1 MDVIRTVNDDQEQ
14 IILDILKLH
23 VPSGKIDVDPTYSK
37 GVFYKGLVAAPEF
50 KFDLYPQ
57 TEDTIQ
63 ASADMLPLADNFVD
77 CIMFDPPFVISSG
90 PSLKEN
96 KIGQN
101 LTHTRFGSF
110 PTVQSLWKFY
120 HESLEEFYR
129 ISKPGGI
136 VIFKCQDTVS
146 SGKNYMSHC
155 EVYRMAGEL
164 GFYAKDLFILTA
176 KSRINSFGG
185 KWHTQR
191 HARKY
196 HSYFWVLE
204 KR

>member
-1 MDVIRTVNDDQEQ
+1 MEVIRTVNDDQEQ

-23 VPSGKIDVDPTYSK
+23 VPSGRIDVDPTYSK
-37 GVFYKGLVAAPEF
+37 GVFYKGLVPAPQH

-63 ASADMLPLADNFVD
+63 ASADKLPLADKFVD

-90 PSLKEN
+90 PSLLEDKV
-96 KIGQN
+96 GQN
-101 LTHTRFGSF
+101 MTHTRFGSF
-110 PTVQSLWKFY
+110 PTVQALWAFY
-120 HESLEEFYR
+120 DEALAEFHR
-129 ISKPGGI
+129 VLKDKGI

-146 SGKNYMSHC
+146 SGRNYMSHC
-155 EVYRMAGEL
+155 EIYNMASEQ
-164 GFYAKDLFILTA
+164 GFYCKDLFILTA

-204 KR
+204 KK

>member
-1 MDVIRTVNDDQEQ
+1 MNVIRTVNDDQEQ

-23 VPSGKIDVDPTYSK
+23 VPSSKIDLDPTYSK
-37 GVFYKGLVAAPEF
+37 GVFYKGLVAAPQH

-63 ASADMLPLADNFVD
+63 ASADKLPLDNGSVK
-77 CIMFDPPFVISSG
+77 CVMFDPPFVISSG
-90 PSLKEN
+90 PSLKEI
-96 KIGQN
+96 KDGQN
-101 LTHTRFGSF
+101 MTHTRFGSF
-110 PTVQSLWKFY
+110 PTIIDLWKFY
-120 HESLEEFYR
+120 QESLEEFYR
-129 ISKPGGI
+129 VLDDKGI

-155 EVYRMAGEL
+155 EVYRMAGEI
-164 GFYAKDLFILTA
+164 GFYPKDLFILTA